1 MEFDPERLLR
11 LPPRITH
18 HQVTQRDTI
27 LYALGVGAGQDPQ
40 WNDLKFVYESGLQAL
55 PTMAVVLAYP
65 GFWQREPQYGI
76 DWKRVLHAEQSV
88 LFHAPLPVEGEVRG
102 ELTIDH
108 IVDKG
113 AAKGALLYSTRRV
126 FDTGN
131 ETLLATV
138 RQVSFLR
145 GDGGRGGAA
154 EAPTQPYPIPEAE
167 PDVRQPLFSRPE
179 QALIYR
185 LSGDYNPLHLDPA
198 VAADAGLPR
207 PILHGLCT
215 YGIVG
220 RALLSALCGNEPG
233 RLARLDCRFSAPVF
247 PGETLELRVWH
258 QASGRS
264 AFQLWV
270 PERNSLVLNNGLV
283 EVVTQ

>member
-1 MEFDPERLLR
+1 MTFDPDRLLK
-11 LPPRITH
+11 LPPRITNH
-18 HQVTQRDTI
+18 RFTRRDTI
-27 LYALGVGAGQDPQ
+27 LYALGVGAGQDPGK
-40 WNDLKFVYESGLQAL
+40 DELKFVYEEGLQAL

-65 GFWQREPQYGI
+65 GFWQREPEYGI

-88 LFHAPLPVEGEVRG
+88 LFHAPLPAEGQVRG

-126 FDTGN
+126 FDAAD
-131 ETLLATV
+131 ETLLASV

-145 GDGGRGGAA
+145 GDGGRGGAS
-154 EAPTQPYPIPEAE
+154 EAPVQPHPIPEAE
-167 PDVRQPLFSRPE
+167 PDLRQGLVSRPE

-185 LSGDYNPLHLDPA
+185 LSGDYNPLHVDPA

-207 PILHGLCT
+207 PILHGLAT
-215 YGIVG
+215 YGIAG
-220 RALLSALCGNEPG
+220 RALLAALCDNDPS
-233 RLARLDCRFSAPVF
+233 RLARLDCRFTAPVF
-247 PGETLELRVWH
+247 PGEALELRLWR
-258 QASGRS
+258 QGADRA

-270 PERNSLVLNNGLV
+270 PERNALVLNNGLA
-283 EVVTQ
+283 EFANQ